1 MHCRMQTGQKMLQY
15 PVTHENNEDSENGS
29 DWFIVHRLQLNEI
42 ETGN

>member
-15 PVTHENNEDSENGS
+15 PVTHENNDSENGS
-29 DWFIVHRLQLNEI
+29 DRFIVHRLQLNVI